1 MNNCKWVVFDLGGV
15 LLGWDNAV
23 LHPHLPELRDLADP
37 TAPLVA
43 RFFSQPEWKA
53 FDRGE
58 VTELGLAQALAKR
71 EGRHGDAGVA
81 HMAELVE
88 VIRLSLKPMADKVA
102 YLRNLANRRDSGEPI
117 RIGYLSNMPAPYA
130 RKLQANYDWFTW
142 FDAGIFSG
150 DVGVMKPDKA
160 VFDLF
165 AAKSGADASN
175 HIFIDD
181 YPHNLVPAKH
191 LGWATS
197 HAEFE
202 RDYTVDVEAWLR
214 DAPLHQPS

>member
-1 MNNCKWVVFDLGGV
+1 MSNSALKWVVFDLGGV

-23 LHPHLPELRDLADP
+23 LHPHLPELHGLADP
-37 TAPLVA
+37 TAKLVA
-43 RFFSQPEWKA
+43 RFFAQPEWKA

-58 VTELGLAQALAKR
+58 VSELGLAQALAKR
-71 EGRHGDAGVA
+71 EGRDGDAGVA

-88 VIRLSLKPMADKVA
+88 VIRLSLKPMPDKVA
-102 YLRNLANRRDSGEPI
+102 YLRSLAKRRDAGEDI
-117 RIGYLSNMPAPYA
+117 RLGYLSNMPVPYA
-130 RKLQANYDWFTW
+130 RKLQANYNWFNW

-150 DVGVMKPDKA
+150 DVGVMKPDEA
-160 VFDLF
+160 IFELF
-165 AAKSGADASN
+165 AAESGAVAAQ

-181 YPHNLVPAKH
+181 YLHNLVPAKQ

-202 RDYTVDVEAWLR
+202 RDYTVDLDGWLR
-214 DAPLHQPS
+214 V